1 MQSDE
6 CERTYDP
13 SGGEPVKLGQYTL
26 EMLTDKAIQVTSSK
40 GLKHWIPMSAIHDD
54 SEIYG
59 RDTDGKQQ
67 ARGSEGVLVVKRWLA
82 RERGWTKE

>member
-1 MQSDE
+1 MKS
-6 CERTYDP
+6 ERTYDP
-13 SGGEPVKLGQYTL
+13 SGGEPVKLGQCTL
-26 EMLTDKAIQVTSSK
+26 EMLTDKAIQVMSSK